1 MLYVYINLDKANDS
15 SSSCE
20 SDDEINAYNSHFS
33 IDSKLFFENNSGNA
47 FSVYRCLLTNK
58 KVIIILKHYKTKFK
72 INIFGSCQIGY
83 SKRRNS
89 G

>member
-1 MLYVYINLDKANDS
+1 MFCHIYLDKANDS

-33 IDSKLFFENNSGNA
+33 MDSRLFFENNSGNA

-58 KVIIILKHYKTKFK
+58 KVKKNYV
-72 INIFGSCQIGY
+72 NI
-83 SKRRNS
+83 
-89 G
+89 

>member
-1 MLYVYINLDKANDS
+1 MYIYINLDKANDS

-33 IDSKLFFENNSGNA
+33 IDSKLFFENNFGNA

-58 KVIIILKHYKTKFK
+58 KVILIITLQHQNKIKNNTLLIFFK
-72 INIFGSCQIGY
+72 
-83 SKRRNS
+83 
-89 G
+89 

>member
-1 MLYVYINLDKANDS
+1 MFCIYVDKANDS

-33 IDSKLFFENNSGNA
+33 IHSRLFFESNPGCA

-58 KVIIILKHYKTKFK
+58 KVKLSKYICCKKFK
-72 INIFGSCQIGY
+72 IVY
-83 SKRRNS
+83 SVN
-89 G
+89 

>member
-1 MLYVYINLDKANDS
+1 MYVYINLDKANDS

-47 FSVYRCLLTNK
+47 FSIYRCLLTNK
-58 KVIIILKHYKTKFK
+58 KVIITL
-72 INIFGSCQIGY
+72 
-83 SKRRNS
+83 
-89 G
+89 